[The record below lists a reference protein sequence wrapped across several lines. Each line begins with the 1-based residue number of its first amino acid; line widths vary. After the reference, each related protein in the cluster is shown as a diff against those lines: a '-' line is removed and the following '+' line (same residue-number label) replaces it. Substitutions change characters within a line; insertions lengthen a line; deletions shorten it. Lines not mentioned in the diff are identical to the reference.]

1 MWLKLRTKYDFD
13 NKNMEKTM
21 WKTQGISH
29 MFTCFFTIYPC
40 LIYRLS
46 CCIYRSNRSGFWS
59 GLDALQLGHDV
70 LGCGHP
76 GLVVSLEKRRF
87 IDLDGKPPSKN
98 NITMENKPFE
108 SMYLLIIYIYG
119 DVPSSHVSFRWC
131 ILFESASQPWVEK
144 NLRWVFSFVGC
155 SDLRWVSLWAN
166 SSDRSP
172 PVGHSKW
179 WWL

>member
-21 WKTQGISH
+21 WKTQDISH
-29 MFTCFFTIYPC
+29 IFTCFLQIYPC

-46 CCIYRSNRSGFWS
+46 CCIYRSNRSCFWS

-98 NITMENKPFE
+98 NITMENQPFQ
-108 SMYLLIIYIYG
+108 SMHLLIIYIYIFLYIWWF
-119 DVPSSHVSFRWC
+119 S
-131 ILFESASQPWVEK
+131 IQPCEFSVVYPLQNLLHKTWGEFSPLLGVAT
-144 NLRWVFSFVGC
+144 LRWVVIVTPNGGDC
-155 SDLRWVSLWAN
+155 HVTR
-166 SSDRSP
+166 
-172 PVGHSKW
+172 
-179 WWL
+179 